1 MATRKVS
8 LSWNDV
14 LCLLKPID
22 KPHLRVFGIP
32 KGGMCASTALQLAK
46 IVYNVDDANII
57 LDDIVDSGA
66 TRDKY
71 KKLYPDKQF
80 YSLVDKTT
88 KSKDSDAWIIFP
100 WENQEVEDDII
111 TRLLQYIGE
120 DPKRGGLRET
130 PKRVMKA
137 WDEWTSGYNKKPS
150 DILKTFEDGAEQS
163 DQMVTVNN
171 IPIWSHCEHH
181 MAPFFGSA
189 KISYIPDGKIVGL
202 SKLARLAD
210 MFARRLQVQE
220 RLTNQ
225 IADALQDNLNPIG
238 IGVEIKCRHLC
249 MESRGIKTHSSFTKT
264 IALRGAI
271 KECEKARYEFLSN

>member
-8 LSWNDV
+8 LSWDDV
-14 LCLLKPID
+14 LFLLKPID
-22 KPHLRVFGIP
+22 KPNLRVFGIP

-100 WENQEVEDDII
+100 WENQEVEDDVI

-163 DQMVTVNN
+163 DQMVTVDD

-202 SKLARLAD
+202 SKFARLVD
-210 MFARRLQVQE
+210 IFARRLQVQE

-225 IADALQDNLNPIG
+225 IADALQTELNPIG
-238 IGVEIKCRHLC
+238 IGVEVRCRHLC
-249 MESRGIKTHSSFTKT
+249 MESRGVKCANSNTKT
-264 IALRGAI
+264 IALRGLI
-271 KECEKARYEFLSN
+271 KDDDKARNEFLTL